1 MQNIYRQK
9 LQRFLSA
16 SRFGREGKAVKDR
29 IMKVRR
35 RKRLGQDV
43 LFFDGGMGTMLQA
56 RGLRL
61 RELPEVLNLTHPDLI
76 GSIHRDYLEAGAD
89 FVTTNTFGANRWK
102 LEGSGHTVAE
112 AVSAA
117 VRVARS
123 AADAFG
129 ARVALDIGPS
139 GKVLAPLGDAAFE
152 DVYEAVAEQVRA
164 GAEGCD
170 AVLLETFTDLYE
182 LKASLLAVK
191 DHCTLPVFATMSF
204 EEGGRTFFGAGIDSM
219 VMTLEGLGVAA
230 LGVNCS
236 LGPVQL
242 EPIVEAICALSRIPV
257 MVQPNAGLP
266 VMRGGASSYDVTP
279 DQFAD
284 LMSRFAGMGAA
295 VLGGCCGTNPEYIV
309 KTVRAVTQRIR
320 TVVPRS
326 VPETTGICTPARA
339 VVFDGDFT
347 IIGERLNPTGKKAL
361 QAALRAG
368 DMDYVLKEA
377 LEQQDQGAHVL
388 DVNVGLPDIDEPALL
403 SRTVME
409 IQGIIDLPLQLDSAN
424 AKALEAAARI
434 YNGKPLINSVS
445 GKEASLRTVLPIA
458 RKYGACVLGL
468 TLDDSGI
475 PESAEA
481 RLAVAR
487 RIVEEAERIGIPRRN
502 VLIDCLTLTASA
514 QQDLVRETLKAVR
527 MVREE
532 LGVRTVLGLSNV
544 SFGLPRRPLVN
555 RTLFAAALMQGL
567 DAAILNPGDAG
578 MRETLAAWR
587 LLSGKDRNAQDYIA
601 YCEAHP
607 ESAPTPS
614 RPATG
619 AAADAPNPP
628 MPSRGDLAS
637 AIARGLKE
645 EAAERTRELLDAL
658 PPLDVVEKHIVPA
671 LDAVGRDYEAKR
683 LFLPQLIKSAEAAKA
698 AFECLRERLASGPK
712 EGGEAPGEPIALAT
726 VYGDV
731 HDIGKNIVKVILENY
746 NFRVLD
752 LGKDVPPDRIVAE
765 VKRNGIRIVGL
776 SALMTTTVASMKE
789 TIEDLRR
796 ECPEVKVIVGGAV
809 LTPDLARYVDADHY
823 ARDAMEAVRIAIRIS
838 SARKTA

>member
-1 MQNIYRQK
+1 M
-9 LQRFLSA
+9 
-16 SRFGREGKAVKDR
+16 EDR
-29 IMKVRR
+29 IVGDRR
-35 RKRLGQDV
+35 KKRLGQDI

-123 AADAFG
+123 AADDFG

-219 VMTLEGLGVAA
+219 VMTLEGLGAAA

-242 EPIVEAICALSRIPV
+242 EPIVEAICARSHIPV

-279 DQFAD
+279 DRFAD

-295 VLGGCCGTNPEYIV
+295 VLGGCCGTNPEYIA
-309 KTVRAVTQRIR
+309 KTVQAVTRRTR

-361 QAALRAG
+361 QAALRTG

-377 LEQQDQGAHVL
+377 LTQQDQGAHVL

-403 SRTVME
+403 SRVVLE
-409 IQGIIDLPLQLDSAN
+409 IQGIIDLPLQLDSAS
-424 AKALEAAARI
+424 ARALEAAARI
-434 YNGKPLINSVS
+434 YNGKPLINSVN
-445 GKEASLRTVLPIA
+445 GKEASLRTVLPIV
-458 RKYGACVLGL
+458 RKYGTCVLGL

-487 RIVEEAERIGIPRRN
+487 RIVEEAERIGIPRRD

-514 QQDLVRETLKAVR
+514 QQDLVRETLEAVR

-555 RTLFAAALMQGL
+555 RTMLAAALMQGL
-567 DAAILNPGDAG
+567 DAAILNPGDTG
-578 MRETLAAWR
+578 MRETLTAWR

-607 ESAPTPS
+607 ESAPIPS
-614 RPATG
+614 RQ
-619 AAADAPNPP
+619 AAEAPADAPNTPTA
-628 MPSRGDLAS
+628 SQGDLAS

-712 EGGEAPGEPIALAT
+712 GGDEVPGVPIALAT

-752 LGKDVPPDRIVAE
+752 LGKDVPPDQLVAE

-789 TIEDLRR
+789 TIEGLRR

-823 ARDAMEAVRIAIRIS
+823 ARDALEAVRIATRIS
-838 SARKTA
+838 SDLETA

>member
-1 MQNIYRQK
+1 M
-9 LQRFLSA
+9 
-16 SRFGREGKAVKDR
+16 EDR
-29 IMKVRR
+29 IVGDRR
-35 RKRLGQDV
+35 KKRLGQDI

-403 SRTVME
+403 SRAVME
-409 IQGIIDLPLQLDSAN
+409 IQGIIDLPLQLDSAS

-434 YNGKPLINSVS
+434 YNGKPLINSVN
-445 GKEASLRTVLPIA
+445 GKEASLRTVLPIV
-458 RKYGACVLGL
+458 RKYGTCVLGL

-487 RIVEEAERIGIPRRN
+487 RIVEEAERIGIPRRD

-514 QQDLVRETLKAVR
+514 QQDLVRETLEAVR

-555 RTLFAAALMQGL
+555 RTMLAAALMQGL
-567 DAAILNPGDAG
+567 DAAILNPGDTG
-578 MRETLAAWR
+578 MRETLTAWR

-607 ESAPTPS
+607 ESAPIPS
-614 RPATG
+614 RQ
-619 AAADAPNPP
+619 AAEAPADAPNTPTA
-628 MPSRGDLAS
+628 SQGDLAS

-823 ARDAMEAVRIAIRIS
+823 ARDALEAVRIATRIS
-838 SARKTA
+838 SDLETA